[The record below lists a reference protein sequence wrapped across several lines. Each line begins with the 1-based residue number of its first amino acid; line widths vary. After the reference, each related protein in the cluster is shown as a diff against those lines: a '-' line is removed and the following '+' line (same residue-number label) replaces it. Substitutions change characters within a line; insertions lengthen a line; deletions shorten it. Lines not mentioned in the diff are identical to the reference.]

1 VPEFRRNYALERAA
15 PDSFRVR
22 FWRAFDRYTFPLVL
36 AAVFV
41 AVLIVAWVCYD
52 VAFATPTVSG
62 IQHAAVAPLIAF
74 RRFPSLAALVA
85 FLRTLKNLQ
94 Q

>member
-15 PDSFRVR
+15 PDTARVR

-62 IQHAAVAPLIAF
+62 IQHAALPLIGF
-74 RRFPSLAALVA
+74 RGPLSVLVA
-85 FLRTLKNLQ
+85 ILKRLKQ
-94 Q
+94 DAK

>member
-15 PDSFRVR
+15 PDSPRVR
-22 FWRAFDRYTFPLVL
+22 FWRAFDRYAFPLVL

-41 AVLIVAWVCYD
+41 AVLIVAYICYD

-62 IQHAAVAPLIAF
+62 IQHAALPLIAF
-74 RRFPSLAALVA
+74 RGPFSLLVA
-85 FLRTLKNLQ
+85 ILKRLNAPAK
-94 Q
+94 